1 MVKSGFTL
9 IELMIVV
16 AIIAIIAA
24 IAYPSYQNYK
34 IRTNRVEAQAELTFI
49 AQRMSDYKGVN
60 GSFAGATV
68 MKLYESTTIPK
79 TNGLYDVAFD
89 PSPTEASKWTLV
101 ARPKT
106 GTIQKDNGWLCLN
119 YKGER
124 LWSKGQTSCST
135 LSPTTNWD
143 GR

>member
-16 AIIAIIAA
+16 AIIAILAA

-34 IRTNRVEAQAELTFI
+34 IRTNRVEAQAELMFI
-49 AQRMSDYKGVN
+49 AQRMNDYKGVN

-68 MKLYESTTIPK
+68 SQLYGATTIPK

-89 PSPTEASKWTLV
+89 PSPTEASKWSLV
-101 ARPKT
+101 AKPKS
-106 GTIQKDNGWLCLN
+106 GTIQKNNGWLCLN

-124 LWSKGQTSCST
+124 LWVKGQTSCSH
-135 LSPTTNWD
+135 LSPTSSWD

>member
-16 AIIAIIAA
+16 ATIAILAA

-34 IRTNRVEAQAELTFI
+34 IRTNRVEAQAELIFI
-49 AQRMSDYKGVN
+49 AQRMNDYKGAN
-60 GSFAGATV
+60 GSFAGASV
-68 MKLYESTTIPK
+68 AQLYGSTTIPK

-101 ARPKT
+101 AKPKA

-124 LWSKGQTSCST
+124 LWVKGQNSCAE
-135 LSPTTNWD
+135 LSPTTHWD

>member
-16 AIIAIIAA
+16 ATIAILAA

-49 AQRMSDYKGVN
+49 AQRMNDYKGAN
-60 GSFAGATV
+60 GSFAGASV
-68 MKLYESTTIPK
+68 AQLYGSTTIPK

-101 ARPKT
+101 AKPKT

-124 LWSKGQTSCST
+124 LWVRGQNSCAD

>member
-16 AIIAIIAA
+16 AIIAILAA

-34 IRTNRVEAQAELTFI
+34 IRTNRVEAQAELIFI
-49 AQRMSDYKGVN
+49 AQRMNEYKGAN
-60 GSFAGATV
+60 GSFAGASV
-68 MKLYESTTIPK
+68 AQLYGSTTIPK

-101 ARPKT
+101 AKPKT

-124 LWSKGQTSCST
+124 LWVRGQNSCAD

>member
-1 MVKSGFTL
+1 
-9 IELMIVV
+9 MIVV
-16 AIIAIIAA
+16 AIIAVLAA

-49 AQRMSDYKGVN
+49 AQRMNDYKGAN
-60 GSFAGATV
+60 GSFAGASV
-68 MKLYESTTIPK
+68 AQLYGSTTIPK

-101 ARPKT
+101 AKPKT

-124 LWSKGQTSCST
+124 LWVRGQNSCAD